1 MSKTFMG
8 RLVWSLALGLAAA
21 AGAAFARPAST
32 LTSDLEMGR
41 DTFGRDEAVTVRWSL
56 ANDGAD
62 EVQVLRWRT
71 PIGGFDGDLFE
82 VRVNGHE
89 ATYLG
94 KVVKWGAPRPED
106 FVRIPAGGAV
116 TATFDLAAAYDM
128 SEAGV
133 YTVRYRAELLDFQGV
148 RVAKG
153 AAQVGPV
160 RAWEAVL
167 QIEDRGEPR
176 RPLTDDLVASW
187 GEAKT
192 PAYVACSGSQQNG
205 LSAALGIA
213 ETASTESRN
222 HLTSTAPDSRYTTWF
237 GAYDASR
244 YSTVTDHF
252 TKIASA
258 FTNQVVTFHCDCT
271 DSSYAYVYPTQPYN
285 IWVCNAFWAAPAK
298 GTDSRGGTLVHE
310 MSHFNVTAGTND
322 YAYGQTAAK
331 KLAQKTP
338 RKAIANADNHEYYAE
353 AGM

>member
-62 EVQVLRWRT
+62 EVRVLRWRT
-71 PIGGFDGDLFE
+71 PIGGFDGDIFE

-116 TATFDLAAAYDM
+116 TATFDLAAAYDLT
-128 SEAGV
+128 EPGV

-148 RVAKG
+148 RVARG

-167 QIEDRGEPR
+167 EIENRGEARHPQIDF
-176 RPLTDDLVASW
+176 TATW
-187 GEAKT
+187 GEART
-192 PAYVACSGSQQNG
+192 PGFVACTGSGQQ
-205 LSAALGIA
+205 SALTTALGNA

-222 HLTSTAPDSRYTTWF
+222 HLQTSAPDSRYSTWF
-237 GAYDASR
+237 GVYDAGR

-252 TKIASA
+252 VKIASA
-258 FTNQVVTFHCDCT
+258 FTNQTVTFHCDCT
-271 DSSYAYVYPTQPYN
+271 SSAYAYVYPTQPYN
-285 IWVCNAFWAAPAK
+285 IWLCNAFWQAPAK
-298 GTDSRGGTLVHE
+298 GTDSKAGTLVHE
-310 MSHFNVTAGTND
+310 MSHFNVTASTND
-322 YAYGQTAAK
+322 NAYGQTACK
-331 KLAQKTP
+331 KLAQKQP
-338 RKAIANADNHEYYAE
+338 RKAVDNADSHEYYAE